1 MGQVT
6 IYLDDDTDK
15 LVRAAAKSA
24 GVSKSKWIAGLIR
37 ERASSEW
44 PASVRSLAGAWT
56 DFPDLTEIRGRQ
68 GEDSARE
75 PL

>member
-15 LVRAAAKSA
+15 IVKVAAKSA

-37 ERASSEW
+37 ERAGNEW
-44 PASVRSLAGAWT
+44 PAFVRSLAGAWT
-56 DFPDLTEIRGRQ
+56 DFPTLTEIRGGQ
-68 GEDSARE
+68 AEDSTRE
-75 PL
+75 WL

>member
-15 LVRAAAKSA
+15 LVQLAASSE

-37 ERASSEW
+37 ERASNEW
-44 PASVRSLAGAWT
+44 PAFVRNLAGAWT
-56 DFPDLTEIRGRQ
+56 DFPSLTEIRGDQ
-68 GEDSARE
+68 AEDSARE
-75 PL
+75 SL